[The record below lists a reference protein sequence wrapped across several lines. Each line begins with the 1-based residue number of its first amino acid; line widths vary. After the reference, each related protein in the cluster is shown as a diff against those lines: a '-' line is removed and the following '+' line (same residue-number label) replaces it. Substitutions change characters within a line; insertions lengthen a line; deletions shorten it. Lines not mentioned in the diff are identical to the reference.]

1 MGSETLTNTIGI
13 VLVSRI
19 TAAVAGVARVRM
31 ASRRSAT
38 SSLADALVGLAADL
52 DRTRRLLQRRHRE
65 RDGVFVEAQVLA
77 DRGAGS
83 ARHDGDGLVGRP
95 TETDLEVAALFPSK
109 RDQHPNPEQRSRCC
123 ARRWTLR
130 PNTGE

>member
-38 SSLADALVGLAADL
+38 SSLC
-52 DRTRRLLQRRHRE
+52 RC
-65 RDGVFVEAQVLA
+65 
-77 DRGAGS
+77 
-83 ARHDGDGLVGRP
+83 GLVGRP
-95 TETDLEVAALFPSK
+95 TETDLEVAALFSSK
-109 RDQHPNPEQRSRCC
+109 RDQHANPEH
-123 ARRWTLR
+123 ALALLR
-130 PNTGE
+130 PTVDIATQHRRMSSVLSCSTAAQARAR